1 MRIFIG
7 LIIAFTISML
17 VYAIVYYA
25 AMWGSLEGDIVFEFS
40 EGPSELLEDT
50 LYVFVVSSQIGPFL
64 DSLDVYYEKNVALLD
79 ESIDLLKIEVETLVK
94 IAREEELIFDAS
106 FRGID
111 PSNRLYIENKDYL
124 DKVIGEKDRAE
135 DLYREKRLQLIDEQ
149 SGYNGVIYELL
160 KNKIV
165 LKTIV
170 DENGHFSFPKL
181 ENDDYYIYSLRILSG
196 NKDITRVPSEMIHIY
211 ALSGDIIRKY
221 SWMVRIT
228 VDEDTYIR
236 LDSSNISQVFK

>member
-1 MRIFIG
+1 
-7 LIIAFTISML
+7 
-17 VYAIVYYA
+17 
-25 AMWGSLEGDIVFEFS
+25 
-40 EGPSELLEDT
+40 
-50 LYVFVVSSQIGPFL
+50 L